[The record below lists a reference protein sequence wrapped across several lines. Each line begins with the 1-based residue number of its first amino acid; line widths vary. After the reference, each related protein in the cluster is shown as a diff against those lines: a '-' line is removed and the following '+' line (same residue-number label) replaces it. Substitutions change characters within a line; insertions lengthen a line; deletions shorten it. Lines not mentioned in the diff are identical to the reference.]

1 MLHVRQEFNPKQQE
15 IRKNGTMKKH
25 LSYLI
30 AVFCFLSM
38 SQAQADVF
46 PIDAS
51 QASKLGGY
59 NPGAYNTTDA
69 LNANYQQIDK
79 SYVQSLD
86 DVTKDEQIYDA
97 TVEENYARE
106 GSIYNPHFM
115 LEKIVFEGNTV
126 KDIKESDLQNL
137 ALEVLGEDVY
147 FDELLEVCSKVTNL
161 YRSKGYLT
169 SYATVP
175 PQRIVDGVATI
186 KIVESKVGDMNIEGE
201 KWTREW
207 YLKHIIMG
215 KAGLRQGDVFNAKNL
230 QRAMKE
236 INREDYVQVQT
247 EIERQKGGDE
257 NTAITLNVRDRFPI
271 NFDVTYDDYGRSYT
285 GAQRVSFLLGM
296 HNLTGLGDKIYGGT
310 ILSNGATG
318 WMAGYSLP
326 ISSYGTRLSFDFN
339 DSHVRLKGPYRNLGV
354 RGNAQSYFFKLTQ
367 PLVQTAKSDLF
378 FYTGYDLVN
387 ANTSWRNNTGNPERL
402 STYNLNVWR
411 SGFYG
416 MTDDNYGRWIGNLG
430 IDFGMG
436 GNGHGATQ
444 DTTFFKVSAGATR
457 VQRLTARTAGIVR
470 VNGMY
475 SPNKLFAAEQFQLGG
490 PYTLRGY
497 QPAELI
503 GDYGVS
509 GTVEYRFPF
518 PFLNHISQKLDER
531 VRLAIF
537 YDFGW
542 IGENGNVYNYPK
554 SFLQSV
560 GFGSYL
566 SFTDWLTASFGVGF
580 PLGEKKYGESTAR
593 FYFSVNGDLDRLI
606 PLRKPQKL

>member
-1 MLHVRQEFNPKQQE
+1 
-15 IRKNGTMKKH
+15 MKK

-38 SQAQADVF
+38 NQVFADAI
-46 PIDAS
+46 PLNPSTAGYYTNTYNAS
-51 QASKLGGY
+51 EVDNLK
-59 NPGAYNTTDA
+59 
-69 LNANYQQIDK
+69 NYEVEK

-97 TVEENYARE
+97 TVEENYSRE
-106 GSIYNPHFM
+106 GSIYNPHFL
-115 LEKIVFEGNTV
+115 LEKINFEGNTV

-137 ALEVLGEDVY
+137 ALEIIGEDIY

-215 KAGLRQGDVFNAKNL
+215 KAGLREGEVFNAKNL

-257 NTAITLNVRDRFPI
+257 NTQITLNVRDRFPI
-271 NFDVTYDDYGRSYT
+271 DFNVNYDDYGRSYT
-285 GAQRVSFLLGM
+285 GSQRVSILLGM

-310 ILSNGATG
+310 ILSSGSTG

-326 ISSYGTRLSFDFN
+326 VSSYGTRLSFDFN
-339 DSHVRLKGPYRNLGV
+339 DSHVRLRGGPYKDMGV
-354 RGNAQSYFFKLTQ
+354 KGNAQSYFFKLTH
-367 PLVQTAKSDLF
+367 PLIQTAKSDLF
-378 FYTGYDLVN
+378 LYTGYDLVV
-387 ANTSWRNNTGNPERL
+387 ANTSAYNNTPHPTRL

-411 SGFYG
+411 TGLYG

-444 DTTFFKVSAGATR
+444 DTTFFKLTGGATR
-457 VQRLTARTAGIVR
+457 VQRLTARTYGIIR
-470 VNGMY
+470 ANAMY

-518 PFLNHISQKLDER
+518 PFLNHISQKADER
-531 VRLAIF
+531 VRLAVF
-537 YDFGW
+537 YDFGFV
-542 IGENGNVYNYPK
+542 GENGNVYNYPHQ
-554 SFLQSV
+554 FLQSV
-560 GFGSYL
+560 GCGAYL
-566 SFTDWLTASFGVGF
+566 TFTDWLSASFGVGF
-580 PLGEKKYGESTAR
+580 PLGEKYYNESPAR

-606 PLRKPQKL
+606 PLRNPQKI

>member
-1 MLHVRQEFNPKQQE
+1 
-15 IRKNGTMKKH
+15 MKKH

-38 SQAQADVF
+38 SQANAEI
-46 PIDAS
+46 PSA
-51 QASKLGGY
+51 ATMGGY
-59 NPGAYNTTDA
+59 NPGAYNTTDIQ
-69 LNANYQQIDK
+69 NAQYHQLDK

-115 LEKIVFEGNTV
+115 LEKVIFEGNTV
-126 KDIKESDLQNL
+126 KDIKEEDLQKL
-137 ALEVLGEDVY
+137 ALEALGEDVY

-186 KIVESKVGDMNIEGE
+186 KIVESKVGEMNIEGE

-215 KAGLRQGDVFNAKNL
+215 KAGLREGDVFNAKTL

-247 EIERQKGGDE
+247 EIERQKDGDE
-257 NTAITLNVRDRFPI
+257 NTQITLNVKDRFPI
-271 NFDVTYDDYGRSYT
+271 NFDVNYDDYGRSYT

-296 HNLTGLGDKIYGGT
+296 HNLTGLGDKIYGGS
-310 ILSNGATG
+310 IISSGSTG

-326 ISSYGTRLSFDFN
+326 VSSYGTRLSFDFN
-339 DSHVRLKGPYRNLGV
+339 DSHVRLGGPYKGMGV
-354 RGNAQSYFFKLTQ
+354 KGNAQSYFFKLTQ
-367 PLVQTAKSDLF
+367 PIIQTAKSDLV
-378 FYTGYDLVN
+378 FYTGYDYVN
-387 ANTSWRNNTGNPERL
+387 ANTSWMNNTPNPERL
-402 STYNLNVWR
+402 STYNLHVWR
-411 SGFYG
+411 SGLYG
-416 MTDDNYGRWIGNLG
+416 MTDDSYGRWIGNLG

-436 GNGHGATQ
+436 GDGHGATQ
-444 DTTFFKVSAGATR
+444 DTSFFKLTGGVTR
-457 VQRLTARTAGIVR
+457 VQRLTARTAGIIR

-475 SPNKLFAAEQFQLGG
+475 SPNKLYAAEQFQLGG

-518 PFLNHISQKLDER
+518 PFLNKISTKLDER

-542 IGENGNVYNYPK
+542 IGENGDVYNYPHE
-554 SFLQSV
+554 FLHSV
-560 GFGSYL
+560 GCGTYL
-566 SFTDWLTASFGVGF
+566 TFTDWLTAQLGIGF
-580 PLGEKKYGESTAR
+580 PLGEKFYGESTAR
-593 FYFSVNGDLDRLI
+593 FYFSVNGDFDRILQ
-606 PLRKPQKL
+606 PKFHDRGASKTKL